1 MRCGNCKGEHDTVDD
16 VRTCSGLR
24 PRETAHDR
32 VLRHSHGLQA
42 KSTHKQLSLAH
53 ALGRERERLAEYK
66 ELEKAEYEEMINS
79 LGFADASSFISRM
92 LKQPYVRGAQAGYAG
107 WDDKFLSIK
116 PGKYALQSEDE
127 TIRFYQVHRLMD
139 DGRGNRRMDVSELTG
154 APGDFRRRRL
164 LRVYKILSAIH
175 ENPTEAFALFGQK
188 VGQCGVCSSP
198 LTNERTR
205 ERGIGDI
212 CYDKL
217 TGGS

>member
-1 MRCGNCKGEHDTVDD
+1 MKCGSCKGDHETVEE
-16 VRTCSGLR
+16 VRGCHSGG
-24 PRETAHDR
+24 PAA
-32 VLRHSHGLQA
+32 RHRHGIPSIATRRQ
-42 KSTHKQLSLAH
+42 TSLAH
-53 ALGRERERLAEYK
+53 ALGRERERLAKYK
-66 ELEKAEYEEMINS
+66 NLDKAEYEAEINKLS
-79 LGFADASSFISRM
+79 FTEISEFISAM

-107 WDDKFLSIK
+107 WDDKFESIR
-116 PGKYALQSEDE
+116 PGKYALQSEDGA
-127 TIRFYQVHRLMD
+127 IRFYQVHRLMN
-139 DGRGNRRMDVSELTG
+139 DGRGNKRMDVSELTG
-154 APGDFRRRRL
+154 SPGDFRRRKL

-175 ENPTEAFALFGQK
+175 EDPNGAFALFGQK